1 MTNLSRTSARFIAF
15 FKQRGTVE
23 QYIMVAER
31 HQLDLAYLA
40 ITSAITG
47 HVFSC
52 TWWLKMWLTCPR
64 WRCP

>member
-40 ITSAITG
+40 IFGNNGARLQL
-47 HVFSC
+47 HVVA
-52 TWWLKMWLTCPR
+52 
-64 WRCP
+64 